1 MSRHVWAE
9 PYSNPPAIVVDLTA
23 CAAAGIQPDRA
34 GRITIP
40 LDLLGIV
47 GFGGEWH
54 ALERGVLLRSPIAA
68 APSSAP
74 KCG

>member
-1 MSRHVWAE
+1 MPRHVWAE
-9 PYSNPPAIVVDLTA
+9 PYSNPPAIAVDLVA
-23 CAAAGIQPDRA
+23 CAAAGIQPDKA

-54 ALERGVLLRSPIAA
+54 ALERGALLRC
-68 APSSAP
+68 P
-74 KCG
+74 KAG